1 MRLLKMEL
9 FPGCSLWQLK
19 CAHIAIH
26 RHEIGSHRG
35 TGGPGPVTV
44 TVFVE
49 AEAMIGALQALANF
63 EVFPANTTLKL
74 PDPSHIQWI
83 AAAVSNLLEN
93 LSLLWLNCGPFCGL
107 QESFDVSLKNLLRGS
122 DECACLAGAA
132 ALRADFVA
140 GLLR

>member
-1 MRLLKMEL
+1 
-9 FPGCSLWQLK
+9 
-19 CAHIAIH
+19 
-26 RHEIGSHRG
+26 
-35 TGGPGPVTV
+35 VTV

>member
-1 MRLLKMEL
+1 
-9 FPGCSLWQLK
+9 
-19 CAHIAIH
+19 
-26 RHEIGSHRG
+26 
-35 TGGPGPVTV
+35 
-44 TVFVE
+44 VFVE

-63 EVFPANTTLKL
+63 EVFPANTMLKL

-93 LSLLWLNCGPFCGL
+93 LNLLWLNCGPFCGL
-107 QESFDVSLKNLLRGS
+107 RESFDVSLKNSLRGS

>member
-1 MRLLKMEL
+1 MASYMRLLKMEL
-9 FPGCSLWQLK
+9 FPGCFLWQLK
-19 CAHIAIH
+19 IAHIAIH
-26 RHEIGSHRG
+26 RHEIGSHRS
-35 TGGPGPVTV
+35 TGGPGPA

-49 AEAMIGALQALANF
+49 AEAMIGALQAPANF

-83 AAAVSNLLEN
+83 AAAASNLLEN
-93 LSLLWLNCGPFCGL
+93 LRLNCWPFCGL